1 VLVAV
6 DGPPILARLA
16 LDAVEQFER
25 AADEVPP
32 PGRGGPIGRLSQPGW
47 VIAHVATSLD
57 AWVNEWCGGH
67 LEDEWARDWYEGRGA
82 GGGSPSTPFDEART
96 AFQRIG
102 ARART
107 TIEGIHASDLARTPQ
122 TIPPPWH
129 GHSVA
134 VLLAR
139 TVAHLFAH
147 AGELSVTCSL
157 LRRPDL
163 ELPGEMRHSLHA
175 PIEEES
181 LASLVALDLDARE
194 AFAYVARAL
203 PVPAQAGAFARL
215 NAGGWIVAHIAEQ
228 DDQYWGVHAQGHEAD
243 VWLTSMHVRYGD
255 EASKPPYAEAL
266 DALDRTFARGTSYLE
281 AMAPGDLGRVLRRSR
296 IASRG
301 EQTGQDLL
309 VLQAPHVYALA
320 GELAAIGSL
329 AGGTDPDLPR
339 RMAHTLRAAGVTS

>member
-1 VLVAV
+1 MAL

-16 LDAVEQFER
+16 LDAIEQFER

-32 PGRGGPIGRLSQPGW
+32 PGRGGPIGRLAQPGW
-47 VIAHVATSLD
+47 VIGHAASTLD
-57 AWVNEWCGGH
+57 AWVNAWCGGGEH
-67 LEDEWARDWYEGRGA
+67 DAWSSKWFERFVVAGA
-82 GGGSPSTPFDEART
+82 PPNAAFDETRA
-96 AFQRIG
+96 AYQRI
-102 ARART
+102 AERARRSL
-107 TIEGIHASDLARTPQ
+107 EGLDEAAMTSPLKG
-122 TIPPPWH
+122 PPDDWADH
-129 GHSVA
+129 TVG

-163 ELPGEMRHSLHA
+163 GLPGEMRHSLHT
-175 PIEEES
+175 PIE
-181 LASLVALDLDARE
+181 ASSMGPLVALDLDARQ
-194 AFAYVARAL
+194 AFSMVAAAL

-228 DDQYWGVHAQGHEAD
+228 DDQYWGVHAQGLEAD
-243 VWLTSMHVRYGD
+243 AWLSSMHVRYGD

-266 DALDRTFARGTSYLE
+266 DALQRTFDRGTWYLE
-281 AMAPGDLGRVLRRSR
+281 AITPEDFGRVLRRSR

-309 VLQAPHVYALA
+309 VLQAPHAYALA

-329 AGGTDPDLPR
+329 AGGADPGLPR
-339 RMAHTLRAAGVTS
+339 TMTHTLEVAGAGR